1 MITLIKLFS
10 LLEREEEAVAK
21 SNNDPFDFDKPDG
34 MTDNIF
40 NYLNSIFK
48 DAKNDIFKSKC
59 IRVNSEIKSFQYSPV
74 LIFFDCPVT
83 IDKLMEESITF
94 KCEFCNKHVK
104 SKINDSRN
112 LFTHIDFHP
121 PLKEWHRVYTA
132 WNKRGKPLKSQSID
146 DNTMA
151 LITFFITSDIALEAL
166 KNSSLEYLL
175 KKIGMKSPSYY
186 SFRNNLLPSVMKKL
200 IEAIEIKLKEAETIC
215 LITDIWSNRINVDYI
230 ALGANITSKNFEKE
244 TLILSMM
251 PMQGKSN

>member
-1 MITLIKLFS
+1 
-10 LLEREEEAVAK
+10 
-21 SNNDPFDFDKPDG
+21 
-34 MTDNIF
+34 
-40 NYLNSIFK
+40 
-48 DAKNDIFKSKC
+48 
-59 IRVNSEIKSFQYSPV
+59 
-74 LIFFDCPVT
+74 
-83 IDKLMEESITF
+83 
-94 KCEFCNKHVK
+94 
-104 SKINDSRN
+104 
-112 LFTHIDFHP
+112 
-121 PLKEWHRVYTA
+121 
-132 WNKRGKPLKSQSID
+132 
-146 DNTMA
+146 MA